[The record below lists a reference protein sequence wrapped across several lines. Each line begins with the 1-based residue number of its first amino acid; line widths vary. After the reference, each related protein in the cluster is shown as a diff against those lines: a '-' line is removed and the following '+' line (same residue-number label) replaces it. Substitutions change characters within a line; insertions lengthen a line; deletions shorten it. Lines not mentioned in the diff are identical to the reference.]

1 MKKRMLALF
10 LMLAMLVPL
19 IPAVAADD
27 AVPRPTVEEILN
39 EYHEKAFEEKAAER
53 SGGAS
58 AYSRG
63 ATNSGKTLE
72 EETVDTLNAAG
83 YEAYNVTSANYE
95 TLEEQLQTDFAD
107 MGLDPD
113 GSYIITISGDESSP
127 SNNARLVPGTVPS
140 QAPDGGGPTFFT
152 YTYNGKS
159 YSMRYVTVT
168 TAENGFLGSPY
179 FTINLLEN
187 YGVIDT
193 WEDLEIPITIVSAIP
208 KFSWAGDVYS
218 LLTPLILNTSPRQ
231 TNTLDL
237 QTASSWTVKYT
248 QVYNLATGKWQK
260 RASVE
265 YVKMTY
271 FMGFTYYSSEV
282 NDYVKELFTDRY
294 ATVYSELYNDTEKMK
309 ENAAWVSE
317 EEGRWFRDAVD
328 FVEYKIGNG
337 ETITHFRWDEY
348 SGYEPA

>member
-1 MKKRMLALF
+1 MKKRLIALAILVC
-10 LMLAMLVPL
+10 MLVSVSPT
-19 IPAVAADD
+19 VAADD
-27 AVPRPTVEEILN
+27 TVPRPTVEEILS

-53 SGGAS
+53 SGGVS

-95 TLEEQLQTDFAD
+95 TLEAQLQTDFAD

-113 GSYIITISGDESSP
+113 GSYIITISGDENSP
-127 SNNARLVPGTVPS
+127 SNNARLVPGTVPTLP
-140 QAPDGGGPTFFT
+140 PDGGGPAFFT

-168 TAENGFLGSPY
+168 QTANDDLGCVSDP
-179 FTINLLEN
+179 INLLKE
-187 YGVIDT
+187 YGAVDT
-193 WEDLEIPITIVSAIP
+193 WEDLEIPITLLSAIP
-208 KFSWAGDVYS
+208 KFSWVGNVYS

-231 TNTLDL
+231 TSTLEL
-237 QTASSWTVKYT
+237 QTTSSWTVKYT
-248 QVYNLATGKWQK
+248 QVYNMATRKWQK

-265 YVKMTY
+265 YVDMSY
-271 FMGFTYYSSEV
+271 FLNYIYYSSAE
-282 NDYVKELFTDRY
+282 NGYVQDTFEGKY

-337 ETITHFRWDEY
+337 KTITHFRWDEY